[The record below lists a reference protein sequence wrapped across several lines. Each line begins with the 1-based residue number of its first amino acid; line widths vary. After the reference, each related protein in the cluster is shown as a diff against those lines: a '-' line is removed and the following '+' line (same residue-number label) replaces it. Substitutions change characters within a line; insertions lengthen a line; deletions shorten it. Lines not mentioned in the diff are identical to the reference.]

1 MDPREKISVI
11 QNLISVNKFEEAIH
25 HCNKL
30 IKQFPNVSYFYN
42 LCGLAHQGNKQML
55 KSIEL
60 FMQAIHFEPGNVA
73 AKNNLANSYKYT
85 NQNLKAEEIFKS
97 IIADDP
103 KNIKALNNYA
113 NLKKKFNDFKNAKLL
128 LLQALEVEENEPNIL
143 YSLAECY
150 QSIGEIDEAKK
161 CILKILKIQ
170 PKNALVHKFLSG
182 LNNYKQDGSN
192 FDEMKDIYESD
203 DFEKFSP
210 EQKMN
215 LCFALGKAL
224 EEKENFQDSFE
235 FLKKANFIGK
245 SISNYQILNEEKLF
259 DNIIKTFQQI
269 DNKKFNKRNLENKII
284 FICGMPR
291 SGTTLVEQIVAAHS
305 QVSGA
310 GELEYLQNIV
320 KNNFLENLTLNK
332 DKIIEEGSYEKN
344 IVGQKYNEF
353 LNFHNFKT
361 KIITDKAPQN
371 FIWLGFIKIFFPN
384 AKIIHCSRDP
394 KDNCLSLFKNYFP
407 SKDMLWSFD
416 QTDIAKYYKL
426 YLKLMNFW
434 NSKFS
439 DSIFE
444 INYEKLV
451 SDPENQIKK
460 IIEFCD
466 LEWEQNC
473 LSFHKNT
480 KTPIQ
485 TVSVNQAR
493 KPIYKSSVNSNQKF
507 SEHLS
512 EMFSILDN

>member
-1 MDPREKISVI
+1 
-11 QNLISVNKFEEAIH
+11 
-25 HCNKL
+25 
-30 IKQFPNVSYFYN
+30 
-42 LCGLAHQGNKQML
+42 
-55 KSIEL
+55 
-60 FMQAIHFEPGNVA
+60 
-73 AKNNLANSYKYT
+73 
-85 NQNLKAEEIFKS
+85 
-97 IIADDP
+97 
-103 KNIKALNNYA
+103 
-113 NLKKKFNDFKNAKLL
+113 
-128 LLQALEVEENEPNIL
+128 
-143 YSLAECY
+143 
-150 QSIGEIDEAKK
+150 
-161 CILKILKIQ
+161 
-170 PKNALVHKFLSG
+170 
-182 LNNYKQDGSN
+182 
-192 FDEMKDIYESD
+192 
-203 DFEKFSP
+203 
-210 EQKMN
+210 
-215 LCFALGKAL
+215 
-224 EEKENFQDSFE
+224 
-235 FLKKANFIGK
+235 
-245 SISNYQILNEEKLF
+245 
-259 DNIIKTFQQI
+259 
-269 DNKKFNKRNLENKII
+269 
-284 FICGMPR
+284 MPR

-320 KNNFLENLTLNK
+320 KNNFLDNLTLNK
-332 DKIIEEGSYEKN
+332 DKIIKEGSYEKN

-353 LNFHNFKT
+353 LNFHNFKS

-416 QTDIAKYYKL
+416 QKDIAKYYKL

-434 NSKFS
+434 KSKFS

-473 LSFHKNT
+473 LSFHENT

-493 KPIYKSSVNSNQKF
+493 KPIYKTSVNSNQKF

>member
-1 MDPREKISVI
+1 
-11 QNLISVNKFEEAIH
+11 
-25 HCNKL
+25 
-30 IKQFPNVSYFYN
+30 
-42 LCGLAHQGNKQML
+42 ML
-55 KSIEL
+55 K
-60 FMQAIHFEPGNVA
+60 A
-73 AKNNLANSYKYT
+73 
-85 NQNLKAEEIFKS
+85 LKI
-97 IIADDP
+97 
-103 KNIKALNNYA
+103 
-113 NLKKKFNDFKNAKLL
+113 
-128 LLQALEVEENEPNIL
+128 EENEPNIL
-143 YSLAECY
+143 YSLAECH
-150 QSIGEIDEAKK
+150 QGIGETDEAKK

-182 LNNYKQDGSN
+182 ITNYKKDGSN
-192 FDEMKDIYESD
+192 FDDMKDIYESE
-203 DFEKFSP
+203 DFEKYSP

-235 FLKKANFIGK
+235 FLKKANSIGK
-245 SISNYQILNEEKLF
+245 SISNYQISSEEKLF

-269 DNKKFNKRNLENKII
+269 YYKKFNKKILDKKII

-291 SGTTLVEQIVAAHS
+291 SGTTLVEQIIAAHS
-305 QVSGA
+305 NVSGA

-320 KNNFLENLTLNK
+320 KNIFLENLNLNK
-332 DKIIEEGSYEKN
+332 EKIIEEGLYEKN
-344 IVGQKYNEF
+344 IIGQKYIEF
-353 LNFHNFKT
+353 LNFHNFET
-361 KIITDKAPQN
+361 KVITDKAPQN

-384 AKIIHCSRDP
+384 AKIIHCSRDS
-394 KDNCLSLFKNYFP
+394 KDNCLSLYKNYFP

-426 YLKLMNFW
+426 YSKLMNFW
-434 NSKFS
+434 KSQLS
-439 DSIFE
+439 DSIFD

-507 SEHLS
+507 SQHLS